1 MSKFD
6 LEAAK
11 RGEVVQVRSLGGWV
25 DAHFVGVDI
34 TGKLAVIEYKNIFV
48 YPVSGCD
55 EIRMK
60 PKQREMWCFPY
71 KDDIAGT
78 IRISRLFDI
87 KESAE
92 DAPAYHLKRAGEIQ
106 MILVDEE

>member
-11 RGEVVQVRSLGGWV
+11 RGEAVQIKSLQGWV

-48 YPVSGCD
+48 YPASGCD

-60 PKQREMWCFPY
+60 PKQREMWIFPY
-71 KDDIAGT
+71 ISSGT
-78 IRISRLFDI
+78 VFTSTPCETKEEAEIVRLNF
-87 KESAE
+87 
-92 DAPAYHLKRAGEIQ
+92 PNYTGEVQ
-106 MILVDEE
+106 MILVEE

>member
-11 RGEVVQVRSLGGWV
+11 RGEVVQLKGLQGWV

-60 PKQREMWCFPY
+60 PKQREMWIFPY
-71 KDDIAGT
+71 SSDGVIFTSTPCETRSEAE
-78 IRISRLFDI
+78 IVRLNF
-87 KESAE
+87 
-92 DAPAYHLKRAGEIQ
+92 PRPAGEVQ
-106 MILVDEE
+106 MILIEE